1 MGFRETF
8 CHLTE
13 TRGVMAEISRQTG
26 ISKAILSHYK
36 DGVTPSFDNAI
47 LIADF
52 FGVSLDWLAGR
63 SPDPVLHSG
72 DDPAARVILKSYEVM
87 GPAGR
92 QALTT
97 VAKSMALDPSNRG
110 GRDAARPAG

>member
-13 TRGVMAEISRQTG
+13 PRGAMAEISRQTG
-26 ISKAILSHYK
+26 ISKAILSRYK

-63 SPDPVLHSG
+63 SNDPVLHAG
-72 DDPAARVILKSYEVM
+72 DDPAARVILASYEVM
-87 GPAGR
+87 GLAGR
-92 QALTT
+92 QTLTT
-97 VAKSMALDPSNRG
+97 VAKSMALDPSNRAAKP
-110 GRDAARPAG
+110 AARQPD